1 MSNGLERN
9 WLQVTCQRS
18 ITNGTFAGGVQDFN
32 FSIGG
37 RYGFNPAKS
46 YFRFGV
52 KLTGGEGVQP
62 KLANN
67 LAMADGVI
75 DNLYNNCYFRAGGSD
90 VSSIVNFCPQ
100 AGIVKSRLG
109 KSGAWLNSIGKSAYG
124 LDADFDNR
132 VNEIASDGV
141 SSGISRRQLLSAD
154 VSATVAVNITTG
166 DHGGGHPLQHSTVQS
181 HSR

>member
-18 ITNGTFAGGVQDFN
+18 ITNGTFSAGVQDFN

-52 KLTGGEGVQP
+52 KLAGVGGAQPRVQ
-62 KLANN
+62 NN

-75 DNLYNNCYFRAGGSD
+75 DNLYNNVYFRAGGTAKVPLVID
-90 VSSIVNFCPQ
+90 LWQVTCNQFLSSP
-100 AGIVKSRLG
+100 
-109 KSGAWLNSIGKSAYG
+109 
-124 LDADFDNR
+124 LDM
-132 VNEIASDGV
+132 
-141 SSGISRRQLLSAD
+141 
-154 VSATVAVNITTG
+154 
-166 DHGGGHPLQHSTVQS
+166 
-181 HSR
+181 